1 MLNYI
6 ELNFLWILWKKNFF
20 YFNIEFKSRSFFYRV
35 KNENYTNISLEQQFS
50 YFINYINNDN
60 NKENQLQLHL
70 DLIYSTLNYI
80 FLTNSDGC
88 YEKKLFDI
96 LLNQYQAEE
105 EKKIIIS
112 TTLSN
117 ILKIISNKI
126 PLEQLLDILKIIS
139 TISQFIK
146 LLKTM
151 MMKIK

>member
-1 MLNYI
+1 MNTL
-6 ELNFLWILWKKNFF
+6 EKNFF

-96 LLNQYQAEE
+96 LLNQYQVEE
-105 EKKIIIS
+105 EKNNNQYN
-112 TTLSN
+112 L
-117 ILKIISNKI
+117 
-126 PLEQLLDILKIIS
+126 
-139 TISQFIK
+139 IK
-146 LLKTM
+146 YFKNH
-151 MMKIK
+151 IQ

>member
-1 MLNYI
+1 M
-6 ELNFLWILWKKNFF
+6 
-20 YFNIEFKSRSFFYRV
+20 
-35 KNENYTNISLEQQFS
+35 
-50 YFINYINNDN
+50 
-60 NKENQLQLHL
+60 
-70 DLIYSTLNYI
+70 
-80 FLTNSDGC
+80 TNSDGC

-105 EKKIIIS
+105 EKKIIIC

-126 PLEQLLDILKIIS
+126 PLEQLLDILKIIR

>member
-1 MLNYI
+1 M
-6 ELNFLWILWKKNFF
+6 
-20 YFNIEFKSRSFFYRV
+20 
-35 KNENYTNISLEQQFS
+35 
-50 YFINYINNDN
+50 
-60 NKENQLQLHL
+60 
-70 DLIYSTLNYI
+70 
-80 FLTNSDGC
+80 TNSDGC

-139 TISQFIK
+139 IISQFIK

>member
-1 MLNYI
+1 M
-6 ELNFLWILWKKNFF
+6 
-20 YFNIEFKSRSFFYRV
+20 
-35 KNENYTNISLEQQFS
+35 
-50 YFINYINNDN
+50 
-60 NKENQLQLHL
+60 
-70 DLIYSTLNYI
+70 
-80 FLTNSDGC
+80 TNSDGC

-126 PLEQLLDILKIIS
+126 PLEQLLDILKIIR

>member
-1 MLNYI
+1 M
-6 ELNFLWILWKKNFF
+6 
-20 YFNIEFKSRSFFYRV
+20 
-35 KNENYTNISLEQQFS
+35 
-50 YFINYINNDN
+50 
-60 NKENQLQLHL
+60 
-70 DLIYSTLNYI
+70 
-80 FLTNSDGC
+80 TNSDGC

>member
-1 MLNYI
+1 
-6 ELNFLWILWKKNFF
+6 
-20 YFNIEFKSRSFFYRV
+20 
-35 KNENYTNISLEQQFS
+35 
-50 YFINYINNDN
+50 
-60 NKENQLQLHL
+60 
-70 DLIYSTLNYI
+70 
-80 FLTNSDGC
+80 LTNSDGC

-126 PLEQLLDILKIIS
+126 PLEQLLDILKIIR